1 MLQSMRSTGAKYLV
15 WIVLVAVPFVFIFLF
30 YQTSGLSSRGPAT
43 ATSAVASINGR
54 EISLIDWQR
63 VLSQREQEANQRLG
77 RQLTLDEQKQLEQ
90 SVFDELVDN
99 ILLDQELARR
109 HIGVTD
115 AEIVEAAR
123 TSPPQDLMSAPQ
135 LQTDGKFDQQKYL
148 RFLSSPMAK
157 EEGLL
162 TSLEALYRQQIPRE
176 KLYEQIAAGVFVSDE
191 QLWDLWRDTH
201 DSAQIS
207 FVRFVPDST
216 QEAAAVITDADL
228 HSYYNEHQDDL
239 TRKGQAVVS
248 LVMLPRI
255 ITHADSAAALAHL
268 LALRAHIAKGANLAD
283 SAIFAD
289 SAKQESND
297 SASATHGG
305 SLGWGKHGR
314 FVPEFE
320 SAAWALKPGEI
331 SAPVLTPFGYHLI
344 RMDRRQGDSALFSH
358 ILFRI
363 QQSDSS
369 SALLNARADSLE
381 RLGAQAESPEQFDHA
396 AKVMNLTPL
405 SVHVTESTPVFW
417 NGHQVPSV
425 GTWAFGGAKV
435 GESSELYE
443 GTDGFYLARLDSLTP
458 GGLPSFVAA
467 EPNLRRLVAV
477 EKAQDALTTPA
488 RQLATKAA
496 TTSLQ
501 QAAKT
506 AKLPVVTTPVF
517 TPTGYVPDVGRM
529 NEVVGAAF
537 GIPVGSVSAPIKAA
551 SDVFVI
557 HVDRRVAA
565 DSATWAKQKDT
576 QRQNVLRDLRRQRVE
591 EFLNDL
597 HEIARIVDNRK
608 AVEAANQKAST

>member
-43 ATSAVASINGR
+43 ATSTVASVNGTD
-54 EISLIDWQR
+54 IALIDWQR
-63 VLSQREQEANQRLG
+63 VLGQREQEANQRLG
-77 RQLTLDEQKQLEQ
+77 RQLNLDEQKQLEQ
-90 SVFDELVDN
+90 NVFDELVNN

-115 AEIVEAAR
+115 AELVEAAR
-123 TSPPQDLMSAPQ
+123 SSPPPDLMNAPQ
-135 LQTDGKFDQQKYL
+135 LQTDGKFDPQKYL

-162 TSLEALYRQQIPRE
+162 TSLEAMYRQQIPRE

-191 QLWDLWRDTH
+191 QLWSIWRDTH

-207 FVRFVPDST
+207 FVRFAPDSAE
-216 QEAAAVITDADL
+216 EARAVITEADL
-228 HSYYNEHQDDL
+228 RSYYDHHQDEL

-255 ITHADSAAALAHL
+255 ITHADSAATLAHL
-268 LALRAHIAKGANLAD
+268 SALRAQIEKGGN
-283 SAIFAD
+283 FAD
-289 SAKQESND
+289 IAKQESND
-297 SASATHGG
+297 SASAAHGG

-320 SAAWALKPGEI
+320 SAAWALKPGEV
-331 SAPVLTPFGYHLI
+331 SGPVLTPFGYHLI
-344 RMDRRQGDSALFSH
+344 KMDQRQGDSAQFSH
-358 ILFRI
+358 ILLRI

-369 SALLNARADSLE
+369 AALLNARADSLE
-381 RLGAQAESPEQFDHA
+381 RAGAQAESPAQFDHA
-396 AKVMNLTPL
+396 VTTMKLTAS
-405 SVHVTESTPVFW
+405 SVHVTEGTPVFW

-443 GTDGFYLARLDSLTP
+443 ATDGFYLARLDSLTP
-458 GGLPSFVAA
+458 GGLPSFAA
-467 EPNLRRLVAV
+467 AQPTLRQLVAV

-488 RQLATKAA
+488 QEFATKAA
-496 TTSLQ
+496 ATSLP
-501 QAAKT
+501 QAAKA
-506 AKLPVVTTPVF
+506 AKLPLLSTPVF
-517 TPTGYVPDVGRM
+517 TPTSYVPDVGRM

-537 GIPVGSVSAPIKAA
+537 GIPVGSVSGPIKAS

-557 HVDRRVAA
+557 HVDRRVRA
-565 DSATWAKQKDT
+565 DSAAWAKQLDT

-608 AVEAANQKAST
+608 AIEAATQKAST

>member
-1 MLQSMRSTGAKYLV
+1 VLQSMRSTGAKYLI

-43 ATSAVASINGR
+43 ATSTVASVNGE

-90 SVFDELVDN
+90 NVFDELVDN

-115 AEIVEAAR
+115 AEIIEAAR
-123 TSPPQDLMSAPQ
+123 TSPPPDLMNAPQ
-135 LQTDGKFDQQKYL
+135 LQTDGKFDEQKYL

-162 TSLEALYRQQIPRE
+162 TGLEAFYRQQIPRE
-176 KLYEQIAAGVFVSDE
+176 KLSEQIAAGVFVSDE
-191 QLWDLWRDTH
+191 QLWSLWRDTH

-207 FVRFVPDST
+207 FVRFVPDSAE
-216 QEAAAVITDADL
+216 EAAAVITDADL
-228 HSYYNEHQDDL
+228 RSYYDQHHDEL

-248 LVMLPRI
+248 IVMLPKV
-255 ITHADSAAALAHL
+255 ITHADSAATLAHL
-268 LALRAHIAKGANLAD
+268 LALRAQIEKGAN
-283 SAIFAD
+283 FAD
-289 SAKQESND
+289 IAKQQSSD
-297 SASATHGG
+297 SASAIHGG

-320 SAAWALKPGEI
+320 SAAWALKPGQV
-331 SAPVLTPFGYHLI
+331 SGPVLTPFGYHLI
-344 RMDRRQGDSALFSH
+344 KMDSARGDSALFSH
-358 ILFRI
+358 ILLRI

-369 SALLNARADSLE
+369 AALLNARADSLE
-381 RLGAQAESPEQFDHA
+381 RLGAQAETPEQFDHA
-396 AKVMNLTPL
+396 IKVMGLTP
-405 SVHVTESTPVFW
+405 STVHVTEETPLFW

-458 GGLPSFVAA
+458 GGLPSFAAA
-467 EPNLRRLVAV
+467 EPTLRRLVAV
-477 EKAQDALTTPA
+477 EKAQDALVAPA
-488 RQLATKAA
+488 RQLATQAAA
-496 TTSLQ
+496 TSLE
-501 QAAKT
+501 QAAKA

-537 GIPVGSVSAPIKAA
+537 GLPVGAISSPIETS

-557 HVDRRVAA
+557 HVDRRVPT
-565 DSATWAKQKDT
+565 DSAAWVKQKDT
-576 QRQNVLRDLRRQRVE
+576 QRQNVLRDLRRQRVD
-591 EFLNDL
+591 EFLTDL
-597 HEIARIVDNRK
+597 HEVARIVDNRK
-608 AVEAANQKAST
+608 AIEAATQKAST